1 MCVLIMLQLTSS
13 CQADLRGQRCRVEA
27 YIFLKGIKARSRG
40 NSRTMAVMAV
50 MATGEIPAL
59 DDNHENVT
67 TTVCVTR
74 VKLPALQYF
83 LEHMFL
89 LFQKTFLRKLD
100 C

>member
-1 MCVLIMLQLTSS
+1 
-13 CQADLRGQRCRVEA
+13 
-27 YIFLKGIKARSRG
+27 
-40 NSRTMAVMAV
+40 MAV
-50 MATGEIPAL
+50 IPAL
-59 DDNHENVT
+59 DDTHENVT
-67 TTVCVTR
+67 TSVCVTR